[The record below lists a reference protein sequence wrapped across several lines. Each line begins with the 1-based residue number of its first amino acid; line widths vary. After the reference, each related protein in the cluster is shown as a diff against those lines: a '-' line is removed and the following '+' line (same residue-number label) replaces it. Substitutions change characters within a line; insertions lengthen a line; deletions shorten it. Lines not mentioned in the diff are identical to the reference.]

1 MNALS
6 LEVYRSVT
14 RYVAAKA
21 VGGRMP
27 GTLAGPVAP
36 LRLVNRASP
45 ELPAPDW
52 VRVRPLLSGIC
63 GSDLATLS
71 GRSSLYFSPLVSMP
85 FVPGHEIVGELLD
98 DVPAGGTGLDGG
110 TPSDG
115 GAGAPALR
123 AGDRVVLD
131 PVLSCATRGLDA
143 CRSCASG
150 ATSRCDRITVGHVS
164 PGLQTGYCADT
175 GGGWSRQVIA
185 HASQLHPV
193 PEGLADD
200 HAVLVEPLACA
211 VHTVR
216 RAVVEPGAS
225 VLVVGA
231 GTVGLFTLLALRAL
245 TQAGDITVVA
255 KHKAQVEL
263 AWKLDATDVVPPDRA
278 PKALRR
284 STRAFLL
291 TPERGGDFLLGG
303 ADVAFECTGSR
314 PGLDLALRTVRAG
327 GKVVV
332 SGIPAG
338 GVDLTPLWYRELEM
352 VGAYATGT
360 HHDTDGTSEHDFDAA
375 IRLARRAP
383 LDGVVGAVYP
393 LTRWRDALDHAF
405 AGGRLGTLKVAFDP
419 TLD

>member
-1 MNALS
+1 MTVLS
-6 LEVYRSVT
+6 LELYRSVT
-14 RYVAAKA
+14 RYVAARA

-36 LRLVNRASP
+36 LRLANRPAP
-45 ELPAPDW
+45 ELPGPGW

-85 FVPGHEIVGELLD
+85 FVPGHEVVGELLD
-98 DVPAGGTGLDGG
+98 DVTLP
-110 TPSDG
+110 PSANG
-115 GAGAPALR
+115 SGPPGAGVALE
-123 AGDRVVLD
+123 AGARVVLD
-131 PVLSCATRGLDA
+131 PVLSCATRGLELCPA
-143 CRSCASG
+143 CTQG

-175 GGGWSRQVIA
+175 GGGWSRQMIA
-185 HASQLHPV
+185 HASQLHAV
-193 PEGLADD
+193 PAELPDD

-216 RAVVEPGAS
+216 RASVEPGAS

-231 GTVGLFTLLALRAL
+231 GTVGLLTLLALRAL
-245 TQAGDITVVA
+245 SQAGDVTVAV
-255 KHKAQVEL
+255 KHKAQADL
-263 AWKLDATDVVPPDRA
+263 AWKLDATDVVPPERA
-278 PKALRR
+278 AKALRR

-291 TPERGGDFLLGG
+291 TPERGSDFLLGG

-314 PGLDLALRTVRAG
+314 SGLDLALRTVRAG
-327 GKVVV
+327 GKVVL

-338 GVDLTPLWYRELEM
+338 GADLTPLWYRELEL

-360 HHDTDGTSEHDFDAA
+360 RHGGDGQADGDFDTA
-375 IRLARRAP
+375 IRLARHAP

-393 LTRWRDALDHAF
+393 LSRWRDALDHAF
-405 AGGRLGTLKVAFDP
+405 AAGRLGTLKVAFDP